1 MLIEKIKQTNFEAK
15 VLASSIPVMVIFYA
29 AWCNPCRLLAP
40 SLEELALENTERVVF
55 YSVDTDENPALIKKY
70 GIRDLPAF
78 LFFKN
83 GKLELFEKGQKSK
96 LKLQSLLDILLLSE

>member
-1 MLIEKIKQTNFEAK
+1 MPLEKIKQANFEAK
-15 VLASSIPVMVIFYA
+15 VLASKIPVMVVFYA
-29 AWCNPCRLLAP
+29 PWSNLCRLMTP
-40 SLEELALENTERVVF
+40 SLEALALENTERVVF
-55 YSVDTDENPALIKKY
+55 YRVATDENPALIKKY

-83 GKLELFEKGQKSK
+83 GNLELFEKGQKSK